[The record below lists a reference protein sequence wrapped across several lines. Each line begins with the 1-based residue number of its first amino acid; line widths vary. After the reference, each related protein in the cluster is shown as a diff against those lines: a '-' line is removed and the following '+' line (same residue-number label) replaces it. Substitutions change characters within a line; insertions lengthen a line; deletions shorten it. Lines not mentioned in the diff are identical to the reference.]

1 MTMKKMFSAV
11 VAAATLS
18 TAVAAMSALNVNAD
32 SEKPVVANACFIG
45 MIGAEGCWGVDEVN
59 ALSTAATINGNGQY
73 EVKWDVTQSGGTDTV
88 QFLAVSMF
96 PAEGVTNFNSHTFPD
111 LEITLD
117 EVWVDNVLVEDY
129 TVSDAAITTTY
140 YEGGSGTCRI
150 YLHDDWAGTGVAD
163 LPSETT
169 IIDNIR
175 VKFTISGLY
184 NEGDSNV
191 TEDPTEPT
199 TEAPTD
205 APTEPALEYM
215 LGDADESGA
224 VDSSDASKVLAEYAV
239 KATGGD
245 YSFTEAQFAAADVNA
260 DATVDSSDASS
271 ILAFYAFKATGGEGT
286 MEDFLAK

>member
-18 TAVAAMSALNVNAD
+18 TAVAAMSAVNANAD

-45 MIGAEGCWGVDEVN
+45 MIGANGCWGIDEVN
-59 ALSTAATINGNGQY
+59 ALSSSATINGNAQY
-73 EVKWDVTQSGGTDTV
+73 EVKWDVTETGGTDTL
-88 QFLAVSMF
+88 QFLAISMF
-96 PAEGVTNFNSHTFPD
+96 AAEGVTNFNSHTFPD
-111 LEITLD
+111 LKITLD
-117 EVWVDNVLVEDY
+117 EVWIDNVLVEDY

-140 YEGGSGTCRI
+140 YEGSSGTCRI

-163 LPSETT
+163 LPTETT
-169 IIDNIR
+169 ILENIR

-184 NEGDSNV
+184 NDGDSNV
-191 TEDPTEPT
+191 TEDPTEP
-199 TEAPTD
+199 
-205 APTEPALEYM
+205 ALEYI

-224 VDSSDASKVLAEYAV
+224 VDSSDASKVLAEYAKV
-239 KATGGD
+239 ATGGE
-245 YSFTEAQFAAADVNA
+245 YSLTESQFAAADVNA

-271 ILAFYAFKATGGEGT
+271 ILAYYAFTATGGEGT